1 MFTLTTYA
9 LMVRLDCCSKGNFK
23 SHFYYIKNREYIF
36 SGPETRRVHRQL
48 TRHVGQRQL
57 RRRLQWAP
65 DEDGD
70 EGGGQADQDREGRGW
85 KHSDAGDQTV
95 RPSAETHQLDQ
106 SARLPLQRPHLLDGD
121 GVLRGGRPERLRHQE
136 EPRSCRQTAT
146 VVRVRMRTCAHAQ
159 V

>member
-1 MFTLTTYA
+1 
-9 LMVRLDCCSKGNFK
+9 MVRLDCCSKGNFK

-70 EGGGQADQDREGRGW
+70 EGGGQADQDREGRDGSTAMQEI
-85 KHSDAGDQTV
+85 KLFD
-95 RPSAETHQLDQ
+95 
-106 SARLPLQRPHLLDGD
+106 RLPKHTNLISLLDFHYNDRAFWMVMEFCEEGD
-121 GVLRGGRPERLRHQE
+121 LNDYVTKRNPALVDKLRLMFE
-136 EPRSCRQTAT
+136 
-146 VVRVRMRTCAHAQ
+146 CACALAHI